1 MFGAAILIIGVQ
13 LFSEKSMDSIIQ
25 VASDTSNTEYDFSL
39 PFVTA
44 EEEALEVWDGA
55 DKLNADGALWY
66 SKNEDNPTWEGK
78 KYESLWRHEGKMG
91 FVEEFWSEQQCHS

>member
-13 LFSEKSMDSIIQ
+13 LFSEKSMDSLIQ

-44 EEEALEVWDGA
+44 EEEVWDGA
-55 DKLNADGALWY
+55 DILNADGAILY
-66 SKNEDNPTWEGK
+66 STNETNPTWEGK
-78 KYESLWRHEGKMG
+78 LYENLWRHEGKMG
-91 FVEEFWSEQQCHS
+91 FVEEFWSEQ